1 MVEQHNIQQ
10 RLTIRTGNEE
20 LAFAVGKPNDSGK
33 MDFESYEVNMA
44 ISMAANLREAFTTS
58 ELLQREYQ
66 KVLILID
73 APVMMV
79 PIEEFQE
86 DDMETLY
93 HACFTGQEGN
103 IVLSNIVP
111 TLNAVAVFAVNK
123 DFNTVITDHFENVSF
138 MPTGQPVWE
147 YLREKGVGRAEH
159 GEKLF
164 AFFHDQRMEVFCFQ
178 QNRFKFFNSYNTQH
192 AHDALYYLLYAW
204 KQLGFKA
211 ESDFL
216 YLTGEVT
223 QRNWLVEK
231 LHQYLQH
238 VMTVNDADYYRKI

>member
-1 MVEQHNIQQ
+1 MAEQQNIQQ
-10 RLTIRTGNEE
+10 SLTIRTGNEE
-20 LAFAVGKPNDSGK
+20 LAFAVGSPGQSGK
-33 MDFESYEVNMA
+33 MNFESYEMNMA
-44 ISMAANLREAFTTS
+44 ISIAANLREAFTTS

-66 KVLILID
+66 KVWVLID
-73 APVMMV
+73 SPVMMV
-79 PIEEFQE
+79 PIEEFQQ

-93 HACFTGQEGN
+93 HACVTGQEGS
-103 IVLSNIVP
+103 IVLSHVVH

-123 DFNTVITDHFENVSF
+123 DLNTVITDHFEDVRF

-147 YLREKGVGRAEH
+147 YLRENGVGREDN

-164 AFFHDQRMEVFCFQ
+164 AYFHDQRMEVFCFQ
-178 QNRFKFFNSYNTQH
+178 QNRFKFFNSYNAQH

-216 YLTGEVT
+216 YLTGEVI
-223 QRNWLVEK
+223 QRNWLLEK

-238 VMTVNDADYYRKI
+238 VITVNHADYYRKI